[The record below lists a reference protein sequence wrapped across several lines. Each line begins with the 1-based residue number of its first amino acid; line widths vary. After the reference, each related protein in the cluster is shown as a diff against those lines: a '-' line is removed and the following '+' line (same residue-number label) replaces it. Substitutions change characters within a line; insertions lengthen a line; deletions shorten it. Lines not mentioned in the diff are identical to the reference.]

1 MPKAQYFSKVINGET
16 VTMAAT
22 AEEDKVRFA
31 YDGWRDITAEVATAR
46 EVAKQF
52 PAADAKPD
60 ATAKQADVSAK
71 K

>member
-1 MPKAQYFSKVINGET
+1 MSKALYFSKVIAGET

-22 AEEDKVRFA
+22 TEEDKVRFV
-31 YDGWRDITAEVATAR
+31 YDGWRDITDAVTAAR

-52 PAADAKPD
+52 PADAAPAKPADAP
-60 ATAKQADVSAK
+60 VK